1 MAQLKDLIVNG
12 ASRFIGDIFGNK
24 AQLTT
29 LEAPIS
35 AGNSEYGPGT
45 NGQVLKS
52 NGSSLYWGTGG
63 GGEYLTCST
72 AAGTAAKVITKDDFA
87 LTVGTSVFV
96 VFNNTNT
103 VNNPTLNINETGA
116 KAIYY
121 NGARVIYQG
130 LAKDIIY
137 HLVYDGTQW
146 QVTNT
151 IKPEIGICST
161 GASSAGKTATCPG
174 FTLFNGAIA
183 HIIFS
188 NQNSH
193 ATPTLN
199 INSTGAK
206 AIYCVGATTKNEYR
220 FGEDNHVYTLMYD
233 GTKYNILQED
243 IRHYFS
249 RGKSAVLYTQEEY
262 DAYVAENGENP
273 TWNVGDV
280 KTAAVEGIEQI
291 ALGNYTTSNTDNGM
305 TGRLML
311 CSGGTTYTRILAQS
325 GYSKNFYLPKYNGDM
340 YAVHAGNNNAIGT
353 STEPVYIAANGRA
366 TKGDKYA
373 GGTAVTL
380 NNASKAKT
388 TASFYAPTAGGANN
402 TQALVGAGTTTAP
415 KWVNIST
422 TLATSTAATASAGQK
437 LKVTVLG
444 QASSEVELSKATNA
458 LYGVTKLTDSY
469 SSTDGTMA
477 TTGKALL
484 AALQTLDVDA
494 VGVAAATG
502 NKFISQI
509 SETDGK
515 ISAEVSTATLG
526 STSLPVWVDGGVIKT
541 ITSYE
546 GTAAKATAA
555 NIASTD
561 NAIVRFDGAEGK
573 FQNSGVTIDDD
584 NNISTAGNITT
595 KSLYVFGTQ
604 TANKTNRYITSDAT
618 NNIYFSINSKI
629 PLVITDTAVRSGS
642 SVAGTIDLGASGNKW
657 NNVYANKYYGDGTNI
672 TLGTASYAVVTDANK
687 KLSAVS
693 LAVSDPSAE
702 GQTTTF
708 IDSISQDATGKISAT
723 KKNLD
728 TSGTWSG
735 TAAKATAANITTTA
749 NAVAYY
755 TNTTG
760 TFGYKASANGALY
773 ATAANGT
780 LQWGTLPTGQ
790 GGTGNKT
797 YTANRILYTNTATKF
812 ASGSIET
819 DGSYLTIPGATT
831 LNGQLILKS
840 GVTYGDTPPTT
851 NVATGQIFFTPSL
864 NSSFLT
870 TTDRIYMLG
879 IKSAENPQMYYNESV
894 YVQNNVLFGA
904 AWNDYAEYRESSELE
919 PGRVIIE
926 VGNGRL
932 IRSNERLQPGAE
944 IVSDTYGFVIGKGN
958 PRCATPVAIAGRV
971 LAYPYE
977 ERLMFFAGDAVCS
990 GPDGTVSK
998 MTREEIKEYPD
1009 RIIGTVSEVPEYETW
1024 GENNIKVNGRIWI
1037 RLR

>member
-1 MAQLKDLIVNG
+1 MAQLKDLVVNG

-29 LEAPIS
+29 LEAPTS
-35 AGNSEYGPGT
+35 AGGSTFGPGT
-45 NGQVLKS
+45 NGQILKS
-52 NGSSLYWGTGG
+52 NGSSLYWSDDNGGVTGVKG
-63 GGEYLTCST
+63 NAETAYRTGEVNLT
-72 AAGTAAKVITKDDFA
+72 AA
-87 LTVGTSVFV
+87 
-96 VFNNTNT
+96 
-103 VNNPTLNINETGA
+103 
-116 KAIYY
+116 
-121 NGARVIYQG
+121 
-130 LAKDIIY
+130 
-137 HLVYDGTQW
+137 
-146 QVTNT
+146 
-151 IKPEIGICST
+151 
-161 GASSAGKTATCPG
+161 
-174 FTLFNGAIA
+174 
-183 HIIFS
+183 
-188 NQNSH
+188 
-193 ATPTLN
+193 
-199 INSTGAK
+199 
-206 AIYCVGATTKNEYR
+206 
-220 FGEDNHVYTLMYD
+220 
-233 GTKYNILQED
+233 NILG
-243 IRHYFS
+243 S
-249 RGKSAVLYTQEEY
+249 T
-262 DAYVAENGENP
+262 
-273 TWNVGDV
+273 
-280 KTAAVEGIEQI
+280 
-291 ALGNYTTSNTDNGM
+291 
-305 TGRLML
+305 
-311 CSGGTTYTRILAQS
+311 
-325 GYSKNFYLPKYNGDM
+325 
-340 YAVHAGNNNAIGT
+340 AIGT
-353 STEPVYIAANGRA
+353 STTPVYWSGSAFTA
-366 TKGDKYA
+366 GDKYA

-484 AALQTLDVDA
+484 AALQTLDVNA

-515 ISAEVSTATLG
+515 ISAAVSTATLG
-526 STSLPVWVDGGVIKT
+526 STSLPVWVDGGVIKA

-546 GTAAKATAA
+546 GTAAKATADA
-555 NIASTD
+555 NGNNIADTYLTKAAGVTDVTLNASSQKLQKIINSTTSD
-561 NAIVRFDGAEGK
+561 IMYMPFVPGTGTNSAIGGYIPTSTSEDEEAKRPKATGQYAIAYGPNASASGKWSIAIGDTAIVEKPTGAQTNPNYAVAIGNESKATALNAIAIGGRNSDVGPCFAGGAASVALGAGAKIVQDAHYGISIGYGSQVSSAGGIAIGRKTESKGNAALAFGNTTIATGKGSFVAGRFNIEDTTATSENLDGTYALIIGNGSEGARS
-573 FQNSGVTIDDD
+573 NALTVNWTGNVE
-584 NNISTAGNITT
+584 TAGALLPMTT
-595 KSLYVFGTQ
+595 GTLD
-604 TANKTNRYITSDAT
+604 I
-618 NNIYFSINSKI
+618 
-629 PLVITDTAVRSGS
+629 GS
-642 SVAGTIDLGASGNKW
+642 STQKW
-657 NNVYANKYYGDGTNI
+657 NDVYANEYYGDGTNI
-672 TLGTASYAVVTDANK
+672 TLGAASQAVATDANQ
-687 KLSAVS
+687 KLITVDLSVAAPTADGS
-693 LAVSDPSAE
+693 
-702 GQTTTF
+702 TTSF

-723 KKNLD
+723 KKDLD

-735 TAAKATAANITTTA
+735 TAAKATAANMTTTK

-819 DGSYLTIPGATT
+819 NGSYLTIPGATT

-840 GVTYGDTPPTT
+840 GVTYGDTLPTT